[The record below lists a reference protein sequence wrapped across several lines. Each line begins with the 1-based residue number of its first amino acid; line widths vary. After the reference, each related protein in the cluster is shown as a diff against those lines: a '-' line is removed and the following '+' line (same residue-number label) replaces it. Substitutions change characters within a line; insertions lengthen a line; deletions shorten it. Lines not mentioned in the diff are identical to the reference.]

1 MGMQNRLPLDTKRY
15 ERLQAWQ
22 ACHQVVMAVYRLT
35 SEWPTTERFG
45 LVSQLRRAAI
55 SAAAN
60 LAEGSAKRGPRESRR
75 YIDVTLG
82 SLAEVSYY
90 LKLALDL
97 GYLRRGQWGEVEA
110 LRDHAGRLTWGL
122 NRAVQGGVRRKESNP

>member
-1 MGMQNRLPLDTKRY
+1 MATSDALPLDTKRY
-15 ERLQAWQ
+15 ERLQAWH
-22 ACHQVVMAVYRLT
+22 ACHEVVVAVYRLT
-35 SEWPTTERFG
+35 SDWPSEERFG
-45 LVSQLRRAAI
+45 LVSQLRRAAV

-60 LAEGSAKRGPRESRR
+60 LVEGSARRGPREFRR
-75 YIDVTLG
+75 YIDVAIG

-97 GYLRRGQWGEVEA
+97 GYLRRAQWGELEA

-122 NRAVQGGVRRKESNP
+122 NRAIQRAGHRREPKS